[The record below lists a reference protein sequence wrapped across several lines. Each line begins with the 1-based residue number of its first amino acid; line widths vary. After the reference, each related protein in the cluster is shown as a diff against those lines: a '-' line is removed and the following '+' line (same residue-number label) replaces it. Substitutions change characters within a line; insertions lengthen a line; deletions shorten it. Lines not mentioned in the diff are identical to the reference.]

1 MSTAQQFYDAFAADY
16 DHFVNWPARL
26 KSELP
31 FLVAT
36 LTHAGA
42 HSVLDVAGGTGQH
55 AIALAMAGFAASL
68 ADISPE
74 MVQQARR
81 NAVVAGVTL
90 PAYQA
95 GFGELVGVLGASYD
109 ALLCLGNSLPHI
121 LDLAVLHRAIADM
134 AAVVRP
140 DGVLIWQ
147 IRNFERVLARQER
160 FMGPQAWQTAE
171 HEELFIRFYD
181 FIPPQVRFNLLHLHR
196 QGNGSW
202 NQTIEQTVLSPWTLV
217 ELSDALAGNGWEDLF
232 VYGNL
237 SGEPYQ
243 KEVSSD
249 LVLVAT
255 RSRI

>member
-1 MSTAQQFYDAFAADY
+1 MSTAQQFYDAFAVDY

-26 KSELP
+26 SSELP

-36 LTHAGA
+36 LTQAGA
-42 HSVLDVAGGTGQH
+42 HTVLDVAGGTGQH
-55 AIALAMAGFAASL
+55 AIALATAGFAVSL
-68 ADISPE
+68 ADISSE

-81 NAVVAGVTL
+81 NAADAGITL

-95 GFGELVGVLGASYD
+95 GFGELGVLGASYD

-121 LDLAVLHRAIADM
+121 LDLVALQRTIADM

-147 IRNFERVLARQER
+147 MRNFERVLAHQER

-181 FIPPQVRFNLLHLHR
+181 FIPPQVRFNLLCLHR
-196 QGNGSW
+196 QGNGKW
-202 NQTIEQTVLSPWTLV
+202 DQTIEQTVLFPWTLP
-217 ELSDALAGNGWEDLF
+217 ELSAALAGNGWEDLF

-237 SGEPYQ
+237 RGEPYQ

-255 RSRI
+255 RPRI